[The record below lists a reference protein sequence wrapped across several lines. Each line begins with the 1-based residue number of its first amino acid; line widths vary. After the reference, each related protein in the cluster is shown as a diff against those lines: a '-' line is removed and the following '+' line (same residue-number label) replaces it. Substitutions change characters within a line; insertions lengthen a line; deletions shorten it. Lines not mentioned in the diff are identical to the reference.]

1 MKIADCEV
9 TLIDSMGTDISVV
22 NAARVSFHKESG
34 YLYDDDD
41 PTVMYLSDKDQKLLK
56 FLADHGHIIPFA
68 HAFLSFRLKIPIF
81 IARQLGKHQVGL
93 ALSEVSRRY
102 VEDEPEFF
110 FPKVWRK
117 RASNIKQG
125 SSNEIITKLRYNS
138 LDGVYDTFE
147 MKEQIEEVIEE
158 TLYLYNNLLDSG
170 VCPEQARIILPLN
183 MMTTW
188 VWSGSLLAF
197 IRVCNLR
204 LDAHTQKETQD
215 VAKKIAYFVGLKFP
229 HSWEVSRKY
238 IENL

>member
-9 TLIDSMGTDISVV
+9 NLIDSMGTDISVV

-41 PTVMYLSDKDQKLLK
+41 PTIEYLSEKDQKLLK
-56 FLADHGHIIPFA
+56 YLADHDHILPFA
-68 HAFLSFRLKIPIF
+68 HAFLSFRIKAPIF

-93 ALSEVSRRY
+93 AWNEVSRRY
-102 VEDEPEFF
+102 VDDEPEFYI
-110 FPKVWRK
+110 PDIWRSRPDK
-117 RASNIKQG
+117 SIKQG
-125 SSNEIITKLRYNS
+125 SGDFIGVQPKSIRYITDICL
-138 LDGVYDTFE
+138 
-147 MKEQIEEVIEE
+147 KE
-158 TLYLYNNLLDSG
+158 YLLLLKQG
-170 VCPEQARIILPLN
+170 IAPEQARMVLPLN
-183 MMTTW
+183 TMTEW
-188 VWSGSLLAF
+188 IWSGSLLAF

-215 VAKKIAYFVGLKFP
+215 VAKKIAHFVGLKFP

>member
-41 PTVMYLSDKDQKLLK
+41 PTVMYLSEKDQKLLK

-102 VEDEPEFF
+102 VDDEPEFF

-117 RASNIKQG
+117 RSNNIKQG
-125 SSNEIITKLRYNS
+125 SSNIPTDKQDFDMCPYDACQDS
-138 LDGVYDTFE
+138 LHSYLN
-147 MKEQIEEVIEE
+147 M
-158 TLYLYNNLLDSG
+158 LYYG

-183 MMTTW
+183 MMTEW

-215 VAKKIAYFVGLKFP
+215 VAKKIAHFVGLKFP